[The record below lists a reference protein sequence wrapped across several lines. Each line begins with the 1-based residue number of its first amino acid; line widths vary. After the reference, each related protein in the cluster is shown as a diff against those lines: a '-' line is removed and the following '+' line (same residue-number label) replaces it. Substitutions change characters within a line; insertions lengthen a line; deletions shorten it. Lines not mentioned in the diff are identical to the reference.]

1 MSRGSDFWS
10 RRKARV
16 RAEEDAEA
24 RARAAAELAE
34 TRAEL
39 EEKSDADVLAELE
52 LPDPDSLEPGDD
64 FSGFMAKAVPERIRR
79 RALRRLWLSNPTLAN
94 LDSLVDYG
102 EDYTGSGVAEV
113 VRTAYQVGKGM
124 KAHVEEL
131 ARQAEAEAEAEAAAA
146 DPASGTTETGTPDE
160 PGESHAD
167 DAAVAAA
174 APETETGPDAQPAQ
188 TAWAGTDEDAPAP
201 ALPRRMRFSFA
212 S

>member
-39 EEKSDADVLAELE
+39 EEKTDADVLAELE

-131 ARQAEAEAEAEAAAA
+131 ARQAEAEAGAEAAAA
-146 DPASGTTETGTPDE
+146 DPAPGTTETDAPDE

-174 APETETGPDAQPAQ
+174 APETETGPDAHPAQ

-201 ALPRRMRFSFA
+201 ALPRRMKFSFA

>member
-39 EEKSDADVLAELE
+39 EEKTDADVLAELE
-52 LPDPDSLEPGDD
+52 LPDPDSLKPGDD

-131 ARQAEAEAEAEAAAA
+131 ARQAEAEAEAAAA
-146 DPASGTTETGTPDE
+146 DPAPGTTETDAPDE

-174 APETETGPDAQPAQ
+174 APETETGPDAHPAQ

-201 ALPRRMRFSFA
+201 ALPRRMKFSFA

>member
-39 EEKSDADVLAELE
+39 EEKTDADVLAELE

-146 DPASGTTETGTPDE
+146 DPAPGTTETDAPDE

-174 APETETGPDAQPAQ
+174 APETETGPDAHPAQ

-201 ALPRRMRFSFA
+201 ALPRRMKFSFA